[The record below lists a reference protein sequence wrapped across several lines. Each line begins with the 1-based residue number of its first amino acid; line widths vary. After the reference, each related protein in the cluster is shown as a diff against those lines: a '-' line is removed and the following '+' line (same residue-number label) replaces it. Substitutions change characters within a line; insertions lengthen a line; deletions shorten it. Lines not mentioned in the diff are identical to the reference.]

1 MMQWLEKFQTPT
13 AAGDDLPIR
22 RLGLW
27 VIVIVFGVFGGWAA
41 FAPLSSASLAPGVI
55 TVESYRKTVQHLEG
69 GIVRSIAVRDGDQ
82 VTKGQVLVELDDTQS
97 RSQLEVL
104 KGQYYIDAAREARL
118 TAQRDDLAK
127 VQYSDDLLNTGDP
140 RPREAMQV
148 QDQAF
153 QVRRKAHE
161 NEISVYQRQIEQL
174 RAKRKGL
181 QAQQQSLGH
190 LVDSYQGE
198 LNDFNVLLKE
208 GYTEKQKVRDLER
221 NLAQSEG
228 RLGEM
233 HSEIAATD
241 LQISETEL
249 KIMQLK
255 KELQR
260 EVSKE
265 QGEVQS
271 QLFELQEKIQSLEAT
286 VTRTVITAPEAGMVL
301 GLSVHTLG
309 AVLPP
314 GGRILDIVP
323 QKEKL
328 IVEAQLPIADIDRV
342 KVGQMAEVRFSAF
355 KSRETP
361 KIEGQLIA
369 VSADRIVDEHNKDIL
384 PYYLARVEVTAEG
397 MESLKKQALE
407 LVPGMPAEVLINTGS
422 RTLLQYLT
430 QPLTDSFA
438 RSFIED

>member
-1 MMQWLEKFQTPT
+1 MPNWSETLQTPT
-13 AAGDDLPIR
+13 AAGDDRPIR

-27 VIVIVFGVFGGWAA
+27 IVFAVFGVFGGWSAL
-41 FAPLSSASLAPGVI
+41 APLSSASLAPGVI

-69 GIVRSIAVRDGDQ
+69 GIIRTIAVRDGDH
-82 VTKGQVLVELDDTQS
+82 VSKGQTLAELDDTQS

-118 TAQRDDLAK
+118 SAQRDELAH
-127 VQYSDDLLNTGDP
+127 VQYTQDLLDSTDP
-140 RPREAMQV
+140 RAKEARLV
-148 QDQAF
+148 QDQTF
-153 QVRRKAHE
+153 NVRNKAHE

-174 RAKRKGL
+174 KAKQKGL
-181 QAQQQSLGH
+181 RAQQQSLGRM
-190 LVDSYQGE
+190 VSSYRGE
-198 LNDFNVLLKE
+198 MDDFNILLKE

-221 NLAQSEG
+221 NLAQNEG
-228 RLGEM
+228 RLGEIQ
-233 HSEIAATD
+233 SEIASTE
-241 LQISETEL
+241 LQIAETEL

-265 QGEVQS
+265 QGEVQE
-271 QLFELQEKIQSLEAT
+271 QLFELQEKIQSLEST
-286 VTRTVITAPEAGMVL
+286 VKRTVVTAPEAGMVL
-301 GLSVHTLG
+301 GLTVHTLG
-309 AVLPP
+309 AVVPP

-342 KVGQMAEVRFSAF
+342 KIGQMAEVRFSAF

-361 KIEGQLIA
+361 KIEGKLIGL
-369 VSADRIVDEHNKDIL
+369 SADRIVDEHNKDIP

-397 MESLKKQALE
+397 MESLSRQSLE
-407 LVPGMPAEVLINTGS
+407 LVPGMPAEVLINTGT
-422 RTLLQYLT
+422 RTLLQYLI

>member
-1 MMQWLEKFQTPT
+1 MSQWLDKLQTPT
-13 AAGDDLPIR
+13 AAGDDRPIR

-82 VTKGQVLVELDDTQS
+82 VTKGQVLAELDDTQS

-127 VQYSDDLLNTGDP
+127 VQYPDNLLHTNDP
-140 RPREAMQV
+140 RAGEAIQV

-153 QVRRKAHE
+153 HVRQKAHE

-181 QAQQQSLGH
+181 QAQQQSLGR
-190 LVDSYQGE
+190 LVNSYQGE
-198 LNDFNVLLKE
+198 LNDFNLLLKE
-208 GYTEKQKVRDLER
+208 GYTEKQKVRELER
-221 NLAQSEG
+221 NLAQSQG

-233 HSEIAATD
+233 HSEIAATE

-260 EVSKE
+260 EVAKE

-271 QLFELQEKIQSLEAT
+271 QLFELQEKIQSLEST

-301 GLSVHTLG
+301 GLSVHTIG

-369 VSADRIVDEHNKDIL
+369 VSADRIVDEHNKDIA

-397 MESLKKQALE
+397 LDSLKKQSLE

-422 RTLLQYLT
+422 RTLLQYLA

>member
-1 MMQWLEKFQTPT
+1 MSQWLDKLQTPT
-13 AAGDDLPIR
+13 AAGDDRPIR

-82 VTKGQVLVELDDTQS
+82 VTKGQVLAELDDTQS

-127 VQYSDDLLNTGDP
+127 VQYPDNLLHTNDP
-140 RPREAMQV
+140 RAGEAIQV

-153 QVRRKAHE
+153 HVRQKAHE

-181 QAQQQSLGH
+181 QAQQQSLGR
-190 LVDSYQGE
+190 LVNSYQGE
-198 LNDFNVLLKE
+198 LNDFNLLLKE
-208 GYTEKQKVRDLER
+208 GYTEKQKVRELER
-221 NLAQSEG
+221 NLAQSQG

-233 HSEIAATD
+233 HSEIAATE

-260 EVSKE
+260 EVAKE

-271 QLFELQEKIQSLEAT
+271 QLFELQEKIQSLEST

-301 GLSVHTLG
+301 GLSVHTIG

-328 IVEAQLPIADIDRV
+328 IVEAHLPIADIDRG

-369 VSADRIVDEHNKDIL
+369 VSADRIVDEHNKDIA

-397 MESLKKQALE
+397 LDSLKKQSLE

-422 RTLLQYLT
+422 RTLLQYLA

>member
-1 MMQWLEKFQTPT
+1 MSQWLNKLQTPT
-13 AAGDDLPIR
+13 AAGDDRPIR

-27 VIVIVFGVFGGWAA
+27 VIVSVFGVFGGWAA

-97 RSQLEVL
+97 RSQWEVL

-127 VQYSDDLLNTGDP
+127 VQYPDDLLNTNDL
-140 RPREAMQV
+140 RAREAIQV

-153 QVRRKAHE
+153 HVRQKAHE

-190 LVDSYQGE
+190 LVNSYQGE
-198 LNDFNVLLKE
+198 LNDFKVLLKE

-260 EVSKE
+260 EVAKE

-271 QLFELQEKIQSLEAT
+271 QLFELQEKIQSLEST

-369 VSADRIVDEHNKDIL
+369 VSADRIVDEHNKDIP

-397 MESLKKQALE
+397 MDSLKKQSLE

>member
-1 MMQWLEKFQTPT
+1 MSNWLETLQTPT
-13 AAGDDLPIR
+13 AAGDDRLMR

-27 VIVIVFGVFGGWAA
+27 IVLTVFGVFGAWAA
-41 FAPLSSASLAPGVI
+41 LAPLSSASLAPGVI

-69 GIVRSIAVRDGDQ
+69 GIIRAIAVRDGDH
-82 VTKGQVLVELDDTQS
+82 VAKGQVLVELDDTQS

-104 KGQYYIDAAREARL
+104 RGQYYIDAAREARL
-118 TAQRDDLAK
+118 SAQRDELAQ
-127 VQYSDDLLNTGDP
+127 VQYPSDLLETTDP
-140 RPREAMQV
+140 RAREAMDV

-153 QVRRKAHE
+153 NVRKKAHE
-161 NEISVYQRQIEQL
+161 NEISVYQRQIGQL
-174 RAKRKGL
+174 KAKEKGL
-181 QAQQQSLGH
+181 RAQQQSLGH
-190 LVDSYQGE
+190 MVNSYQGE
-198 LNDFNVLLKE
+198 LNDFNILLKE
-208 GYTEKQKVRDLER
+208 GYTEKQKVRELER
-221 NLAQSEG
+221 NLAQNEG
-228 RLGEM
+228 KLGEM
-233 HSEIAATD
+233 QSEIAATE

-265 QGEVQS
+265 QGEVQA

-286 VTRTVITAPEAGMVL
+286 VKRTVVTAPEAGMVL
-301 GLSVHTLG
+301 GLTVHTLG
-309 AVLPP
+309 AVVPP
-314 GGRILDIVP
+314 GGHILDIVP

-361 KIEGQLIA
+361 KIEGKLISL
-369 VSADRIVDEHNKDIL
+369 SADRIVDEHNKDIP

-397 MESLKKQALE
+397 MDSLSQQSLE

>member
-1 MMQWLEKFQTPT
+1 MANWLENLQNPS
-13 AAGDDLPIR
+13 ASGDDRPVR

-27 VIVIVFGVFGGWAA
+27 MVLLVFGVFGGWAA
-41 FAPLSSASLAPGVI
+41 LAPLSSASLAPGVI

-69 GIVRSIAVRDGDQ
+69 GIIRSIAVRDGDQ

-118 TAQRDDLAK
+118 TAQRDDLPQ
-127 VQYSDDLLNTGDP
+127 VHYPEELLHANDP
-140 RPREAMQV
+140 RAREAMQV

-153 QVRRKAHE
+153 QVRKKAHE

-190 LVDSYQGE
+190 LVNSYQGE
-198 LNDFNVLLKE
+198 LNDFNLLLKE
-208 GYTEKQKVRDLER
+208 GYTEKQKVRELER

-233 HSEIAATD
+233 QSEIAATEM
-241 LQISETEL
+241 QVAETEL

-286 VTRTVITAPEAGMVL
+286 VTRTVVTAPEAGMVL

-309 AVLPP
+309 AVVPP

-361 KIEGQLIA
+361 KIEGKLIA
-369 VSADRIVDEHNKDIL
+369 VSADRIVDEHNKDIP
-384 PYYLARVEVTAEG
+384 PYYLTRVEVTDEG
-397 MESLKKQALE
+397 MESLSRQALE
-407 LVPGMPAEVLINTGS
+407 LVPGMPAEVLINTGN

>member
-1 MMQWLEKFQTPT
+1 MANWFETFQSPT
-13 AAGDDLPIR
+13 AAGDDRPIR
-22 RLGLW
+22 RLGLG
-27 VIVIVFGVFGGWAA
+27 IVVLVFGIFGAWAT
-41 FAPLSSASLAPGVI
+41 FAPLSSASLAPGII

-69 GIVRSIAVRDGDQ
+69 GIIRDIAVRDGDQ
-82 VTKGQVLVELDDTQS
+82 VAKGQVLVELDDTQS

-118 TAQRDDLAK
+118 TAQRDELHK
-127 VQYSDDLLNTGDP
+127 IQYPDKLLNASDT
-140 RPREAMQV
+140 RAREAMEV
-148 QDQAF
+148 QDHSF
-153 QVRRKAHE
+153 HVRQKAHE

-174 RAKRKGL
+174 RAKQKGFR
-181 QAQQQSLGH
+181 AQQNSLSR
-190 LVDSYQGE
+190 LVSSYQGE
-198 LNDFNVLLKE
+198 LNDFNLLLKD
-208 GYTEKQKVRDLER
+208 GYTDKQKVRDLER
-221 NLAQSEG
+221 NLAQNEG
-228 RLGEM
+228 RLGEIQ
-233 HSEIAATD
+233 SEIAATEM
-241 LQISETEL
+241 QVAEIEL

-265 QGEVQS
+265 QGDVQA

-286 VTRTVITAPEAGMVL
+286 VTRTAVTAPEAGMVL
-301 GLSVHTLG
+301 GLAVHTLG
-309 AVLPP
+309 AVIPP
-314 GGRILDIVP
+314 GGHILDIVP

-361 KIEGQLIA
+361 KIEGKLIA
-369 VSADRIVDEHNKDIL
+369 VSADRIVDERNPNIP
-384 PYYLARVEVTAEG
+384 PYYLARVEVTQKG
-397 MESLKKQALE
+397 LESLQHQALE
-407 LVPGMPAEVLINTGS
+407 LVPGMPAEVLINTGT